1 MIDNSVLKRLAIQQ
15 FGTILVQGKEYFELD
30 EEGLQA
36 FEQAIIE
43 NYKAGLVPA
52 AWLDEDTIVS
62 FGHLKYGFIDQKDR
76 AIPNKWH
83 PLYAL
88 PSGETK

>member
-15 FGTILVQGKEYFELD
+15 FGTVLVQGKEYFELD

-36 FEQAIIE
+36 FAEDIIAQ
-43 NYKAGLVPA
+43 YKAGLVSTEFDNYTNDSA
-52 AWLDEDTIVS
+52 RLDWLQNNVDS
-62 FGHLKYGFIDQKDR
+62 GFTRENIDKVM
-76 AIPNKWH
+76 
-83 PLYAL
+83 L

>member
-15 FGTILVQGKEYFELD
+15 FGTVLVQGNEYFELD
-30 EEGLQA
+30 EADLQA
-36 FEQAIIE
+36 FAQAVIE
-43 NYKAGLVPA
+43 NYKASLVPV
-52 AWLDEDTIVS
+52 AWYKPN
-62 FGHLKYGFIDQKDR
+62 GHYHDGFILGATKLLKHIESDSYT
-76 AIPNKWH
+76 I

>member
-15 FGTILVQGKEYFELD
+15 FGTVLVQGKEYFELD
-30 EEGLQA
+30 EADLQA
-36 FEQAIIE
+36 FAQAVIE
-43 NYKAGLVPA
+43 DYKAGLVPV
-52 AWLDEDTIVS
+52 AWS
-62 FGHLKYGFIDQKDR
+62 S
-76 AIPNKWH
+76 PNDFHISYKATENYYI